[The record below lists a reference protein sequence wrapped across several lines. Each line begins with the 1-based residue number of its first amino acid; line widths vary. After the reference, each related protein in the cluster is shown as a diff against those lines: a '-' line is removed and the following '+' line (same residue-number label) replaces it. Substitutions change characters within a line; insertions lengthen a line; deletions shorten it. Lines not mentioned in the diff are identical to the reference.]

1 MSSLARW
8 RVAGK
13 ASSRC
18 PGAVWC
24 LVGQLLGG
32 WHGTWRWRRQQDT
45 SLSARNSSLD
55 LRRLQAAM
63 CVRAG
68 LTSQLQLLLLPF
80 LFSDFFYLFCCGLC
94 TCKCRITG
102 SVRSVITL
110 FCGHVLWAL
119 GEWKRGKRGSR
130 GARLLLSRSKGCDA
144 LLGPVG
150 VSCGRGGDRVGE
162 WLDPPPGCL
171 DLFSTQTARPR
182 SITF

>member
-68 LTSQLQLLLLPF
+68 LTSQLQLLLLLF

-94 TCKCRITG
+94 TSKCRITG

-119 GEWKRGKRGSR
+119 GEWKERKEGEPWSTPFAFTIEGMRCFAWSGRCVLWARRRPCRRVVGSAAARGVPRF
-130 GARLLLSRSKGCDA
+130 
-144 LLGPVG
+144 V
-150 VSCGRGGDRVGE
+150 
-162 WLDPPPGCL
+162 
-171 DLFSTQTARPR
+171 LFSTQTARPH
-182 SITF
+182 